1 MSIKNLL
8 CSYNETQIRKTVLKI
23 GIVKHY
29 QANFIM
35 KRLLGD
41 ESAANDECEKDEL
54 DRLNIAVELGEE
66 VMVDLRKNN
75 GRKLKFE
82 DFWQVKLHQISPF
95 SLIVFLSQGQTTF
108 SK

>member
-1 MSIKNLL
+1 MK
-8 CSYNETQIRKTVLKI
+8 TQIRKTVLKI

-35 KRLLGD
+35 KGLLGD

-54 DRLNIAVELGEE
+54 DRLNIAVELREE

-82 DFWQVKLHQISPF
+82 DFWQVKLH
-95 SLIVFLSQGQTTF
+95 
-108 SK
+108 